1 MQRQICV
8 QVIAFAVGP
17 NGGVAGFEGVDEAV
31 ALARRFVESS
41 DARIHCSMALL
52 RTSGGQEVVRL

>member
-1 MQRQICV
+1 MCV
-8 QVIAFAVGP
+8 EVIAFAVGP
-17 NGGVAGFEGVDEAV
+17 NGGVAGFEGVYEAI
-31 ALARRFVESS
+31 ALANRFVESS